1 MGEISLSTMVISII
15 QGFFWSSMVNIY
27 LAIKNGNVSLK
38 TPLGEVLTFYLKL
51 TETQLMLSVGLL
63 WIVFKKTELSAK
75 EQLIILI
82 GTLLAIILYE
92 PIKKKVQQKVAEHN
106 EKKIV
111 ELIRVYKKI
120 EKENSNKGLDL

>member
-63 WIVFKKTELSAK
+63 WIVFKKTEFSAQ